1 MQVLT
6 ALDFDIGVRV
16 AVPYLQLLPPMVVG
30 QIRVRANMLDEPLR
44 ILPELPVLRRV
55 PPEQL
60 MLEDGEAD
68 PEEDQEGSPQD
79 AVESDEKSDEDEYVL
94 VWSRT
99 IRVPKDQ

>member
-1 MQVLT
+1 
-6 ALDFDIGVRV
+6 
-16 AVPYLQLLPPMVVG
+16 
-30 QIRVRANMLDEPLR
+30 MLDEPLR

-79 AVESDEKSDEDEYVL
+79 AVESDEK
-94 VWSRT
+94 
-99 IRVPKDQ
+99 K